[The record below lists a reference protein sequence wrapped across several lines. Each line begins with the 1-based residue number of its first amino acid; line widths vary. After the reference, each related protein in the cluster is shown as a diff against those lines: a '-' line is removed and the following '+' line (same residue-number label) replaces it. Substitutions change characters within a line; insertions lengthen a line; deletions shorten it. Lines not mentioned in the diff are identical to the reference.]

1 MNMTFHGRNFFFV
14 SSDGHNI
21 NKAVWKK
28 LNAKL
33 KEKGYEGLVEVIV
46 CTLHIMHNAFR
57 KGSSVGGF
65 GEMAEQLDLIYMLG
79 SRHTLCNT
87 KYL

>member
-1 MNMTFHGRNFFFV
+1 MAEAFLYHLMVPILIRQCGKNLQ
-14 SSDGHNI
+14 I
-21 NKAVWKK
+21 
-28 LNAKL
+28 AKL